1 MIENVDDEY
10 ILDAENIDSKYII
23 GTENVD
29 AKILHGFGRLMG
41 WILC

>member
-1 MIENVDDEY
+1 MIENDDDEY

-29 AKILHGFGRLMG
+29 AKKLHGFGRLMG